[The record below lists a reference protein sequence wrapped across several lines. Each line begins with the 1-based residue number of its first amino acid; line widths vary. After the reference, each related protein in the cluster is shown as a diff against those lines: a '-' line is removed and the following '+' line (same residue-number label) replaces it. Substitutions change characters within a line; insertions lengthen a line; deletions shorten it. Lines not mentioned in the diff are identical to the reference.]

1 MKLFNSKT
9 KDKGLIAHLYA
20 IEVDIRAI
28 EKMLTKEQL
37 TSQNIRSIATAY
49 GIIFNLAERL
59 NNGVCK

>member
-1 MKLFNSKT
+1 MKLFNRKT